1 LGNDKKQ
8 EETLGSFMR
17 SILAAAALALSTG
30 LATAQVTVKWL
41 HIEANPAQVKI
52 WEEVARDF
60 EAKNP
65 GVKVDMQY
73 LENEAYKAKAPTLLQ
88 SRDRPHIIYSWA
100 GGVLKAQAEAGVLE
114 DITSQVQEFKAGL
127 SPSAVAA
134 FTIGGKI
141 YGLPHTVSQVGF
153 MANKELLGRAGLDAA
168 KILTWDDLL
177 DATRK
182 LKAAGIT
189 PIAVGGADKWPVHFY
204 WTHLAGR
211 IGGKAAFDAALK
223 GQDGG
228 FEGETFQ
235 KAGELFKQLVD
246 LQPFQNGF
254 LGFKS
259 QQAIGH
265 FGDGK
270 AAMILAI
277 SSFYHTQK
285 VFAVDKVGISDDKLA
300 WINFPVVP
308 GGKGAATDTLGG
320 VNGWLIT
327 KGAPKEAVNF
337 VKHFISPDVQKRLAA
352 GNFLIPTVTGA
363 ESGLGSAFMRNIAQ
377 NIARSQ
383 YHQNFW
389 DQDLGPSVG
398 RVVNDATAELAGGTM
413 TPRQVAK
420 AIQDAFRQGN

>member
-1 LGNDKKQ
+1 MGL
-8 EETLGSFMR
+8 FMR
-17 SILAAAALALSTG
+17 GFLAAAALALSTG
-30 LATAQVTVKWL
+30 LAAAQVTVKWL

-60 EAKNP
+60 ESKNP

-100 GGVLKAQAEAGVLE
+100 GGVLKAQVEAGVLE
-114 DITSQVQEFKAGL
+114 DITAQVQNFKASL
-127 SPSAVAA
+127 SPSAIES
-134 FTIGGKI
+134 FTVGGKI

-153 MANKELLGRAGLDAA
+153 MANKELLAKAGLDAA

-177 DATRK
+177 DATKK

-211 IGGKAAFDAALK
+211 IGGKAAFDAALR

-228 FEGETFQ
+228 FEADTFQ
-235 KAGELFKQLVD
+235 KAGELFKQLID

-285 VFAVDKVGISDDKLA
+285 VFAADKVGISDDKLA

-308 GGKGAATDTLGG
+308 GGKGEASDTLGG

-337 VKHFISPDVQKRLAA
+337 VMHFISPDVQKRLAA

-377 NIARSQ
+377 NIAKSK

-413 TPRQVAK
+413 TPKQVAK
-420 AIQDAFRQGN
+420 AIQDAFKQGN

>member
-1 LGNDKKQ
+1 MDHMFR
-8 EETLGSFMR
+8 TMVV
-17 SILAAAALALSTG
+17 AAALALSTG
-30 LATAQVTVKWL
+30 LAAAQATIRWL

-65 GVKVDMQY
+65 GVKVEMQY

-100 GGVLKAQAEAGVLE
+100 GGVLKAQVEAGVLE
-114 DITSQVQEFKAGL
+114 DITVQVAGFKDTL
-127 SPSAVAA
+127 SPSAVDA
-134 FTIGGKI
+134 FTVGGKI

-153 MANKELLGRAGLDAA
+153 MANKELLAKAGVDAA
-168 KILTWDDLL
+168 KLLNWDDLL
-177 DATRK
+177 GAVRK
-182 LKAAGIT
+182 LKASGIT

-204 WTHLAGR
+204 WTGLAGR

-223 GQDGG
+223 GDGGG
-228 FEGETFQ
+228 FEGEVFQ
-235 KAGELFKQLVD
+235 KSGELFKQLVD

-285 VFAVDKVGISDDKLA
+285 VFAADKVGISDDKLA
-300 WINFPVVP
+300 WINIPVVA
-308 GGKGAATDTLGG
+308 GGKGEATDTLGG

-327 KGAPKEAVNF
+327 KGAPKEAVDF
-337 VKHFISPDVQKRLAA
+337 VKHFISPDVQKRLAG
-352 GNFLIPTVTGA
+352 GNYLIPTVKGA
-363 ESGLGSAFMRNIAQ
+363 ESGLGSPFMRNIAQ
-377 NIARSQ
+377 NIATSK

-420 AIQDAFRQGN
+420 AIQDAFKQGN

>member
-1 LGNDKKQ
+1 
-8 EETLGSFMR
+8 MR
-17 SILAAAALALSTG
+17 IVRRALMAITALVLTAELAV
-30 LATAQVTVKWL
+30 AQTNVRWL
-41 HIEANPAQVKI
+41 HIEANPVQVKI

-100 GGVLKAQAEAGVLE
+100 GGVLKAQVAAGVLE
-114 DITSQVQEFKAGL
+114 DITTQVQDHKDKL
-127 SPSAVAA
+127 SASAVAA
-134 FTIGGKI
+134 FTVDDRI

-153 MANKELLGRAGLDAA
+153 MANKELLGKAGVDAGSI
-168 KILTWDDLL
+168 KTWDDLL
-177 DATRK
+177 DAVRK

-211 IGGKAAFDAALK
+211 IGGKPAFEAALK
-223 GQDGG
+223 GQNGG
-228 FEGETFQ
+228 FEAETCQ
-235 KAGELFKQLVD
+235 KACELFKQLID

-285 VFAVDKVGISDDKLA
+285 VFAADKTGISDDKLA
-300 WINFPVVP
+300 WINFPTVP
-308 GGKGAATDTLGG
+308 GGKGEPSDTLGG
-320 VNGWLIT
+320 INGWIVT

-337 VKHFISPDVQKRLAA
+337 IKHFISEDVQKRLAA
-352 GNFLIPTVTGA
+352 QNFLIPTYKGA
-363 ESGLGSAFMRNIAQ
+363 ESGLSSPFMRNIAQ
-377 NIARSQ
+377 NIANSK

-398 RVVNDATAELAGGTM
+398 RVVNDATTELAGGSM
-413 TPRQVAK
+413 TPREVAK
-420 AIQDAFRQGN
+420 AVQDAYRQGN

>member
-1 LGNDKKQ
+1 MNAVKW
-8 EETLGSFMR
+8 SA
-17 SILAAAALALSTG
+17 LAAVALMVSAGTV
-30 LATAQVTVKWL
+30 TAQTTVKWL

-88 SRDRPHIIYSWA
+88 SRDRPHIIFSWA
-100 GGVLKAQAEAGVLE
+100 GGVLKSQVEAGVLQ
-114 DITSQVQEFKAGL
+114 DITALVQDHKDKL
-127 SPSAVAA
+127 SASAVAA
-134 FTIGGKI
+134 FTMGGKI
-141 YGLPHTVSQVGF
+141 YGLPHSVSQVGF
-153 MANKELLGRAGLDAA
+153 MANKELLGKAGVDASSI
-168 KILTWDDLL
+168 KTWDDLL
-177 DATRK
+177 NAVKK

-189 PIAVGGADKWPVHFY
+189 PIAVGGADKWPIHFY

-211 IGGKAAFDAALK
+211 IGGKAAFDAAL
-223 GQDGG
+223 GGRNGG
-228 FEGETFQ
+228 FEAETFQ

-259 QQAIGH
+259 QPAIGH

-285 VFAVDKVGISDDKLA
+285 VFSADKIGVPDANLA
-300 WINFPVVP
+300 WINFPVVA
-308 GGKGAATDTLGG
+308 GGKGEASDTLGG
-320 VNGWLIT
+320 INGWIVT
-327 KGAPKEAVNF
+327 KDAPKESVAF
-337 VKHFISPDVQKRLAA
+337 IKHFISEDVQKRLAA
-352 GNFLIPTVTGA
+352 GNYVIPTYKGA
-363 ESGLGSAFMRNIAQ
+363 EAGLGSAFMRNISQ
-377 NIARSQ
+377 NIAASR

-413 TPRQVAK
+413 TPRAVAK